1 MNHHFPTAPT
11 VVSREA
17 ESDPTSLTLMKLYS
31 LKLTSV
37 ICPKCELT
45 FATPVAKM
53 PKLSRDSRVET
64 DLHRVLPDAAIRAS
78 LIAMCPECVYTW
90 WLSAFKNHYFLP
102 EMLPDTPPVDNAKKF
117 GHAVLSGRKN
127 GAHSLDRAIIALN
140 GYWCAREDFQP
151 AGKWLELA
159 ARELYEALNDD
170 SWNGNRGRYQFIMGE
185 VLRLMGE
192 FHDAVRFY
200 DLVDRRSVLPREL
213 IDHQVEQAKNGDSTP
228 TLLPPHIIEDIFL
241 PKPQVVPSVAPSEIV
256 FAQAAV

>member
-1 MNHHFPTAPT
+1 M
-11 VVSREA
+11 
-17 ESDPTSLTLMKLYS
+17 MKLYS

-78 LIAMCPECVYTW
+78 LIAMCPECLHTW
-90 WLSAFKNHYFLP
+90 WLSAFQTHYFLP
-102 EMLPDTPPVDNAKKF
+102 EMVPDAPPVDNAKKF
-117 GHAVLSGRKN
+117 GHAVLTGRNN

-151 AGKWLELA
+151 ADKWLELA
-159 ARELYEALNDD
+159 SRELYEALNDD
-170 SWNGNRGRYQFIMGE
+170 SWDGNRGRYQFIMGE

-200 DLVDRRSVLPREL
+200 NLVDRRSVLPAEL
-213 IDHQVEQAKNGDSTP
+213 ITHQIEQAKNGDSTP
-228 TLLPPHIIEDIFL
+228 TLLPPHIIEEIFL
-241 PKPQVVPSVAPSEIV
+241 PKPQVVPTAVPTNAVVA
-256 FAQAAV
+256 